1 MAFFDSEVSVF
12 QLNDGST
19 LRDISASVVGV
30 DGLPGPRTLNEV
42 TALGDGGRKFSP
54 GLEDVTITLDVI
66 YTSGSATSIDEVM
79 DGISRGLVAVAFD
92 YGPEGIVN
100 PMPRYSGTCWVEN
113 WTHQSRVGNRVE
125 ASITL
130 RVEGVVTI
138 GVYA

>member
-12 QLNDGST
+12 ILSDGSSD
-19 LRDISASVVGV
+19 RDISASLVGI

-54 GLEDVTITLDVI
+54 GLEDVTITLDAI

-79 DGISRGLVAVAFD
+79 DGISRGAAAVNFE
-92 YGPEGIVN
+92 YGPEGISSA
-100 PMPRYSGTCWVEN
+100 PKYSGTCWVEN

-125 ASITL
+125 SAITL
-130 RVEGVVTI
+130 RVEGKVTI
-138 GVYA
+138 GTYA